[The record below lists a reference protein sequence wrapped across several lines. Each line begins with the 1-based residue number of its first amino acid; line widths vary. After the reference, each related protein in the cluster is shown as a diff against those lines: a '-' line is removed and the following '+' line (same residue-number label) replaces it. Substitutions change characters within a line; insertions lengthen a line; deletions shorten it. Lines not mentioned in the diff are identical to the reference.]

1 MSIPFSKLSDPSS
14 NQPNDA
20 DGWHQKLVGKVILEN
35 DEETALSS
43 DEYVRVQD
51 LPEPHRVLAPGTM
64 STMDFRPERLNVQV
78 DHSKR
83 CTGVKFG

>member
-14 NQPNDA
+14 NQPNDT
-20 DGWHQKLVGKVILEN
+20 DGWHEKLVGKIILNN

-51 LPEPHRVLAPGTM
+51 LPTPHRVLPPGTM
-64 STMDFRPERLNVQV
+64 ATMDFRPERLNVHV
-78 DHSKR
+78 DQSKR